1 MLSRILATIR
11 GLTRGGRRPLPP
23 AGPLRDY
30 WVRVKVRLE
39 PGIVASDG
47 SPLVGYF
54 RIFGVRATPTN
65 VVSLIAS
72 RVTDGMIE
80 EQKIEPI
87 DVRLMRSKVAQLLF
101 QEFGEG
107 VWHASGQVLFKRWGQ

>member
-1 MLSRILATIR
+1 M
-11 GLTRGGRRPLPP
+11 
-23 AGPLRDY
+23 
-30 WVRVKVRLE
+30 RVKVRLE
-39 PGIVASDG
+39 LGIVAADG

-65 VVSLIAS
+65 VVSLVAS

-80 EQKIEPI
+80 GQKI
-87 DVRLMRSKVAQLLF
+87 AQLLS

-107 VWHASGQVLFKRWGQ
+107 VWHESGQVLFRRWGQ